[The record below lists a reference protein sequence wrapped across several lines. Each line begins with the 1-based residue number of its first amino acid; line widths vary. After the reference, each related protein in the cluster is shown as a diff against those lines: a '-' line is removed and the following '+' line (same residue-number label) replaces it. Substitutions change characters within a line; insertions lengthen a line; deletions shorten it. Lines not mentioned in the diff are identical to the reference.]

1 MVSNRYAKANNLLV
15 PGYNPSKPK
24 KFIIYLDANNLYGWA
39 MSMPLPIRD
48 LKWKRVM
55 PTLED
60 ILNEKEN
67 DKHGWILEVDL
78 EYCRTARG
86 AQQLSPGAGGKG
98 RKKGVNVGIP
108 KEADGRPGAET
119 PRQQEAAANAS

>member
-78 EYCRTARG
+78 EYPAELHEEHNSYPL
-86 AQQLSPGAGGKG
+86 ALEEKVV
-98 RKKGVNVGIP
+98 KK
-108 KEADGRPGAET
+108 E
-119 PRQQEAAANAS
+119 

>member
-1 MVSNRYAKANNLLV
+1 MRGRISMVSNRYAKANNLLV

-24 KFIIYLDANNLYGWA
+24 KFIIYLDANNLYRWA

-78 EYCRTARG
+78 EYPAELHEEHNSYPL
-86 AQQLSPGAGGKG
+86 ALEEKVV
-98 RKKGVNVGIP
+98 KK
-108 KEADGRPGAET
+108 E
-119 PRQQEAAANAS
+119 